1 MCMTCSYE
9 LVCQYVRVI
18 IDMRSSFCVG
28 AHICERACVCTP
40 VCGSARACVY
50 VSVNLCVR

>member
-1 MCMTCSYE
+1 MTCSYE